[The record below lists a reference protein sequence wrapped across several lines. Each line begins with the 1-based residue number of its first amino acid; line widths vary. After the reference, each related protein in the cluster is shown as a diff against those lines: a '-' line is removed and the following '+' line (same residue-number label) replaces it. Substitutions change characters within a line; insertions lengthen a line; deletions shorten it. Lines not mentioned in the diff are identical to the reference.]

1 MAEVKKKFQLKPI
14 STAKAVV
21 AYIVCFALIAAMLAA
36 ESEALCLEIEEEG
49 MVLLKNDGALPL
61 KEGAAV
67 TLLGQDS
74 VDFVYGGAGSGSVD
88 TSKAPTLKQGLEK
101 YGFTVNP
108 TLWEFYSTGAGKG
121 YRKSVP
127 DETGDGDFA
136 VNEVPQSVYTSAE
149 TGSFGDYHDAAIVC
163 IGRSGGESADIPT
176 APLASGYKYLEL
188 DRDELDLLTMA
199 CQSFDTV
206 VVLLNANNPLELG
219 FLEDPAYANVKAC
232 LWVGGVGQEGIY
244 AIGEALSG
252 KVNPSGHLSDT
263 YAYDSLSAPSAA
275 NLGDYSIAN
284 SSVTNGGKYLVYAEG
299 IYVGYRYYETRY
311 EDAVLGQGN
320 AGDYDYSSA
329 VQFPFGFGLS
339 YTDFAWSDYT
349 VNEKDD
355 SFEVSVTVTN
365 TGSVAGKDVVQVYMQ
380 SPYTDYDRVNG
391 VEKSAVELVGFGKT
405 GLLEAGASET
415 VTITVDKEVMKAY
428 DGEGAGTYILDA
440 GDYYFAAGKD
450 AHDALN
456 NILAAKGYTTSDGMD
471 ENGDAAM
478 TYVKTVAELD
488 SSTYAVSAATGSPI
502 VNQFDDTDIR
512 YYDGSFAYLSR
523 NNWEGTWPQTYQ
535 GGSWQAPNA
544 LLKDLEWKRGADVVG
559 SGSEAMP
566 EFDKGSH
573 HGNMKVSDAAGKDYT
588 DEDWQKLVEHLTP
601 DQAMRL
607 GRLGHHPA
615 GRHRSARHPG

>member
-21 AYIVCFALIAAMLAA
+21 AYIVCFALIAAMLAGNYFADAYRELITVYLSGSGTVTTA

-263 YAYDSLSAPSAA
+263 YAYDSLSAPSVTSIPLGSATAPWPGRSTPPGGWWTPTPTIPSAPPPRPTWGTTPSPTAPSPTAA
-275 NLGDYSIAN
+275 STWCTPRASMWATATTRPVTRTRCWARATQGTTTTAPP
-284 SSVTNGGKYLVYAEG
+284 SS
-299 IYVGYRYYETRY
+299 
-311 EDAVLGQGN
+311 
-320 AGDYDYSSA
+320 SPSA
-329 VQFPFGFGLS
+329 
-339 YTDFAWSDYT
+339 
-349 VNEKDD
+349 
-355 SFEVSVTVTN
+355 
-365 TGSVAGKDVVQVYMQ
+365 
-380 SPYTDYDRVNG
+380 
-391 VEKSAVELVGFGKT
+391 SA
-405 GLLEAGASET
+405 
-415 VTITVDKEVMKAY
+415 
-428 DGEGAGTYILDA
+428 
-440 GDYYFAAGKD
+440 
-450 AHDALN
+450 
-456 NILAAKGYTTSDGMD
+456 
-471 ENGDAAM
+471 
-478 TYVKTVAELD
+478 
-488 SSTYAVSAATGSPI
+488 
-502 VNQFDDTDIR
+502 
-512 YYDGSFAYLSR
+512 
-523 NNWEGTWPQTYQ
+523 
-535 GGSWQAPNA
+535 
-544 LLKDLEWKRGADVVG
+544 
-559 SGSEAMP
+559 
-566 EFDKGSH
+566 
-573 HGNMKVSDAAGKDYT
+573 
-588 DEDWQKLVEHLTP
+588 
-601 DQAMRL
+601 
-607 GRLGHHPA
+607 
-615 GRHRSARHPG
+615 